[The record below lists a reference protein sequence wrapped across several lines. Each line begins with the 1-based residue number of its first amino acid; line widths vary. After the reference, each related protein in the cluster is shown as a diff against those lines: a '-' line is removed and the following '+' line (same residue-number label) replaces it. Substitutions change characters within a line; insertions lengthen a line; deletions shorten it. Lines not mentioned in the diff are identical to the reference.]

1 MIEPIEVCA
10 ILKEYSSFEDM
21 KPTELL
27 LPCQRG
33 LDWVKRHLKD
43 DANEDDPLIGK
54 TAAALA
60 RYYLFIKQ
68 RGEVE
73 RYTSYKAGDMSVQRD
88 IEKEFAFEKE
98 MRQQAL
104 IDAAS
109 ILKDGGFYFELC

>member
-10 ILKEYSSFEDM
+10 VLKENSDFGQM
-21 KPTELL
+21 GATELL

-33 LDWVKRHLKD
+33 LEWVKRHLKD
-43 DANEDDPLIGK
+43 DADEDDPLIAK

-60 RYYLFIKQ
+60 RFYLFQKSL
-68 RGEVE
+68 GETE
-73 RYTSYKAGDMSVQRD
+73 RYESYKAGDMTVQRD
-88 IEKEFAFEKE
+88 IEKEYAIEKE

-104 IDAAS
+104 VDAAE